1 LDGKRATIVAA
12 SGGVPIGASVDF
24 ATPHLKTVLGF
35 IGITDVTVIL
45 SDNTKAAEA

>member
-1 LDGKRATIVAA
+1 
-12 SGGVPIGASVDF
+12 VPIGASVDF